1 MHQQVPFNGD
11 HSVSGQH
18 LNEINGLSDDCS
30 QQVGINSQQDQ
41 HRVIGNNFESDRP
54 MSDCES
60 EEDTDGNEQALQVVR
75 QQPAIRKPHKQAPV
89 DASESDDNV
98 DMDSVHHLRTG
109 YRINLSRRKNRYT
122 PPVSNASKL
131 WKYATSAQNPQ
142 RIRAVIGNND
152 QVTDEM
158 RELVARR
165 LAMPTAIPI
174 PLEDDDMNVWEG
186 FVDIYTSC

>member
-60 EEDTDGNEQALQVVR
+60 EEDTDGNEQVNGNMLGLNADTYRGFTGGSTATCNQETT
-75 QQPAIRKPHKQAPV
+75 QA
-89 DASESDDNV
+89 S
-98 DMDSVHHLRTG
+98 TC
-109 YRINLSRRKNRYT
+109 
-122 PPVSNASKL
+122 
-131 WKYATSAQNPQ
+131 
-142 RIRAVIGNND
+142 
-152 QVTDEM
+152 
-158 RELVARR
+158 RR
-165 LAMPTAIPI
+165 LG
-174 PLEDDDMNVWEG
+174 ER
-186 FVDIYTSC
+186 